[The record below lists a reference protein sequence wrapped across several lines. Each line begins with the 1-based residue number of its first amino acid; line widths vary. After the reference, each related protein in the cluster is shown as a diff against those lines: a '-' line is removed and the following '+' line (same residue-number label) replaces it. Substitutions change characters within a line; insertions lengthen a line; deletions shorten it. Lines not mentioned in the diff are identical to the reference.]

1 MDLSHTHSQQVIS
14 QSLLQSTQLSSTTQP
29 PLSTHTT
36 TSDSSRA
43 LGSTTRARA
52 AQQTLAKD
60 NDSSESSSRQT
71 RSNYQPY
78 PSKRTRDTKAKG
90 RSREITEEQPTLRSH
105 KKYVP
110 LTHHTYYSPYSSH
123 LLHPSSHR
131 ARRTTYPV
139 TSSALTINEPIRDT
153 KGKKRAVPETLS
165 KIIIFPWVPLL
176 VLPSVF
182 VQPQP
187 LTLRHHTTISIRD
200 VEKFEVMCQFG
211 IPRACLN
218 ACLSIVQT
226 STTTKGKAA
235 AAKSKA
241 MAAPGPSHVEDEDTE
256 MMHVEYKHEAS
267 DHDDQLD
274 LAHDD
279 RDGVEDE
286 DGNENTGGRPPSNGA
301 SEEDG
306 GGIPN
311 GVGGLP
317 HGFAGLDEG
326 AAMAIFADY

>member
-139 TSSALTINEPIRDT
+139 TSSALQRTHPRH
-153 KGKKRAVPETLS
+153 KGQETCCPRNPLEDNNLSLGASAGPSKR
-165 KIIIFPWVPLL
+165 
-176 VLPSVF
+176 
-182 VQPQP
+182 
-187 LTLRHHTTISIRD
+187 LR
-200 VEKFEVMCQFG
+200 
-211 IPRACLN
+211 
-218 ACLSIVQT
+218 
-226 STTTKGKAA
+226 STTTAY
-235 AAKSKA
+235 SQT
-241 MAAPGPSHVEDEDTE
+241 SHN
-256 MMHVEYKHEAS
+256 HQYPRCRK
-267 DHDDQLD
+267 
-274 LAHDD
+274 
-279 RDGVEDE
+279 
-286 DGNENTGGRPPSNGA
+286 
-301 SEEDG
+301 
-306 GGIPN
+306 I
-311 GVGGLP
+311 
-317 HGFAGLDEG
+317 
-326 AAMAIFADY
+326 